1 MFFKRS
7 SPVST
12 PSRSEAIAPD
22 GERVPDVVTPV
33 LDALG
38 QLLAAYA
45 HGLFD
50 LPGRAEGEAR
60 ASFDAWRRHA
70 MIGSRAPDTEE
81 HNGSAA
87 TGGGVAQRDWA
98 GVTRTFGE
106 HRRAEKQFVET
117 ALRDLR
123 DALWVCVE
131 RTYQALQ
138 TEHETDAAASVH
150 MERVRAALERL
161 ETGVVKTE
169 ISQAMRSLEQL
180 SEQRLSTQ
188 RATFGQLAARIEQL
202 GSQLDEAQRAS
213 ETDPLTGLGNRL
225 CFDRTVARQLQLHAL
240 GGNPVALVVVDL
252 DNLKPINDR
261 LGHQTGDAALMAV
274 AKVLHRV
281 FLRESDVVCRIGGD
295 EFAVVLPNTSDAVA
309 RRLVERF
316 TEAVARE
323 PWPHAESGLPLSASA
338 GAAEWQ
344 RGESADA
351 WVKRTDEAMY
361 AAKAARRQTA

>member
-1 MFFKRS
+1 MSMFFKRS
-7 SPVST
+7 SSVATSSQPEV
-12 PSRSEAIAPD
+12 RAAD
-22 GERVPDVVTPV
+22 GGAVPDAVTPV

-50 LPGRAEGEAR
+50 LPDRPEGVAR
-60 ASFDAWRRHA
+60 ATFDAWRRHA
-70 MIGSRAPDTEE
+70 MIGSRAPGADDAT
-81 HNGSAA
+81 A
-87 TGGGVAQRDWA
+87 TGGAVAARDWT
-98 GVTRTFGE
+98 GVTRSFGE

-150 MERVRAALERL
+150 MERVRGALERL

-180 SEQRLSTQ
+180 SEQRLSSQ

-213 ETDPLTGLGNRL
+213 ETDALTGLGNRL

-240 GGNPVALVVVDL
+240 GGNPVSLVMVDL
-252 DNLKPINDR
+252 DHLKPINDR
-261 LGHQTGDAALMAV
+261 LGHQAGDTALMSV

-295 EFAVVLPNTSDAVA
+295 EFAVVLPNTAESMAN
-309 RRLVERF
+309 RLVERF
-316 TEAVARE
+316 AEALARE
-323 PWPHAESGLPLSASA
+323 PWAHAESGLPLSASA

-344 RGESADA
+344 RGETAEA

-361 AAKAARRQTA
+361 AAKQARRQAA